1 MAAGGCGSWAAWKR
15 CPKLARPRPRCL
27 PASRSRPRCRRSP
40 INKPESTLLDP
51 HPQSRG
57 GPDADAAT
65 AHVGEIGQPEP
76 SRRVLLPEDDG
87 LLGAMQRPPGANAPF
102 QGTPNAGPEL
112 GMTAADL
119 IENGDRPQAGGA
131 FQQRHH
137 LAIPNRGKRISP
149 AADARRLLL
158 RGKPGILLDAISG
171 GGAEPGLR
179 RGDDRR
185 FDLAKPHI

>member
-1 MAAGGCGSWAAWKR
+1 MGAQRLVATREILLCVTIEVAESGRQAVAAVLQGREAEPPQRILQPLGQRHETLAAEHDMGVF
-15 CPKLARPRPRCL
+15 PARESEPEVIEPVIE
-27 PASRSRPRCRRSP
+27 RRA
-40 INKPESTLLDP
+40 
-51 HPQSRG
+51 G
-57 GPDADAAT
+57 DADAAT

-76 SRRVLLPEDDG
+76 SRRVLLPEDDS
-87 LLGAMQRPPGANAPF
+87 LLGAMQRPPGADAPF
-102 QGTPNAGPEL
+102 QGAPDAGPEL

-158 RGKPGILLDAISG
+158 
-171 GGAEPGLR
+171 
-179 RGDDRR
+179 
-185 FDLAKPHI
+185 